1 MADKRILAFNG
12 STITALRWQKGLVMT
27 DQVFAADALGH
38 EAFSTYLANAK
49 DALIYLLVDVSEEG
63 FQLETIPAVQGGDRA
78 ALIKRRL
85 GQFFFGTPYSLGHSL
100 GRQKE
105 GRRDERVL
113 FAALT
118 RPEVLTPWLELIY
131 QAERPLAGI
140 YSVPLVLAE
149 NAKSIVSGRE
159 QFLLVT
165 LAASGLRHTF
175 FNDGQIQFSRL
186 SQLTTHS
193 QDEFAISCARE
204 ATRTY
209 QYLLGQR
216 LIMRNAT
223 LPTIVVAH
231 SNDHAKLRMQF
242 VDTDKLNFELLG
254 LDTLATK
261 LGLKTPLADSHCD
274 TLFAHQL
281 ITHTPKEQFAPEPD
295 RKLYR
300 LSQIRSGLRVAAA
313 AILFGCLVAA
323 GRFGLQWSELHD
335 STVITNA
342 QAAADSKRHEA
353 LINELPKIKLTPD
366 NLRAVIARY
375 QEIMQRSA
383 GPMPLLTHLSN
394 VLEVMPAISLQRL
407 DWAITDR
414 TNGTIGTIGNVPAS
428 ATTPTPAP
436 TGSGAGTVGTFLDVT
451 AHLPI
456 TVALDQRLQI
466 EMVDNFVSRLRTN
479 GVEVIIAK
487 SPVDIESG
495 KALKRGSSD
504 TERPSGPPE
513 FKIRLT
519 SKQ

>member
-1 MADKRILAFNG
+1 MADKRILAFDG
-12 STITALRWQKGLVMT
+12 STITAQRWNRGFVTT
-27 DQVFAADALGH
+27 DQIFAADTLGY
-38 EAFSTYLANAK
+38 EAFSAYLANAK
-49 DALIYLLVDVSEEG
+49 DALIYVLADVSEEG
-63 FQLETIPAVQGGDRA
+63 FQLETIPAVQGGDRE

-118 RPEVLTPWLELIY
+118 RPEVLSPWLELIH

-149 NAKSIVSGRE
+149 NSKSIVSGHQ

-175 FNDGQIQFSRL
+175 FSEGQIQFSRL

-216 LIMRNAT
+216 LIARNAS

-231 SNDHAKLRMQF
+231 SSDHVKLGKQF

-261 LGLKTPLADSHCD
+261 LGLKTPIPDSHCD
-274 TLFAHQL
+274 PLFAHQL
-281 ITHTPKEQFAPEPD
+281 ITHTPKAQFAPASD

-300 LSQIRSGLRVAAA
+300 LSQIRSGFRVAAV
-313 AILFGCLVAA
+313 AILFGCLLAA
-323 GRFGLQWSELHD
+323 GRFGLQWNDLHD
-335 STVITNA
+335 NTVITNM
-342 QAAADSKRHEA
+342 QAAADSRRHEA
-353 LINELPKIKLTPD
+353 LLNELPKIKLTPD

-375 QEIMQRSA
+375 QEIMQRSN
-383 GPMPLLTHLSN
+383 GPTPLLAHLSN
-394 VLEVMPAISLQRL
+394 VLETMPSISLQRL
-407 DWAITDR
+407 DWALGDR
-414 TNGTIGTIGNVPAS
+414 TNSAIGANSGAQLSVTSPAS
-428 ATTPTPAP
+428 API
-436 TGSGAGTVGTFLDVT
+436 GSGAGKVTTLLEVT
-451 AHLPI
+451 AVLPI
-456 TVALDQRLQI
+456 IVASDQRLQL
-466 EMVDNFVSRLRTN
+466 EMVESLVTRLRTN
-479 GVEVIIAK
+479 GVDAVIVT

-504 TERPSGPPE
+504 TERPSGPPA

-519 SKQ
+519 STQ